1 MQTKVKHLKFTGNN
15 DIVRGSKVVPN
26 NSYACLKC
34 SQQNKNWKFVI
45 TSWSNALLT
54 NSPRS
59 PGPWTLGRRCIG
71 VQARE
76 VFRRNFK
83 GNKGSSFFLSLWLGS
98 PDICNDGSKNGSDNN
113 STTLLIWALPI
124 LSSCSY
130 ACYNSP
136 TTVWCSPHSTYTV
149 ASTMKSIVKYVWIT
163 IHVVLEN
170 VGYFID
176 M

>member
-26 NSYACLKC
+26 NSYACPKC

-98 PDICNDGSKNGSDNN
+98 PDMHWTSAMMEAKMAL
-113 STTLLIWALPI
+113 TTILQRFSFELSPSYRHAPTPVITLQPQYGAHLIVHTL
-124 LSSCSY
+124 
-130 ACYNSP
+130 
-136 TTVWCSPHSTYTV
+136 
-149 ASTMKSIVKYVWIT
+149 
-163 IHVVLEN
+163 
-170 VGYFID
+170 
-176 M
+176 